1 MRVLAD
7 VESDFLAR
15 VHPDFEVALRVDVFD
30 SAEITISNV
39 QFVSWRGELNP
50 LLAWRRSGACRPL
63 PRALRTGQRTCKHE
77 PQSARRPVWL
87 FVRRFRSGRTDLDLQ
102 NSSFADRKTD
112 SQSVGVSLNGT
123 HLGLAKLHVTH
134 SKDETGTASGP

>member
-1 MRVLAD
+1 MVNMRVLAN

-50 LLAWRRSGACRPL
+50 
-63 PRALRTGQRTCKHE
+63 
-77 PQSARRPVWL
+77 
-87 FVRRFRSGRTDLDLQ
+87 
-102 NSSFADRKTD
+102 SSPG
-112 SQSVGVSLNGT
+112 VGVARL
-123 HLGLAKLHVTH
+123 
-134 SKDETGTASGP
+134 PWRFCRFCRYP